1 MTEKQHQ
8 KPEDIRGY
16 RPLHEKLIPAAVITL
31 ALIAVGMLILAG
43 AIALGLVGG
52 A

>member
-1 MTEKQHQ
+1 MTEKQPKKQ
-8 KPEDIRGY
+8 EDIRGY
-16 RPLHEKLIPAAVITL
+16 RPLHEKLIPAVITL